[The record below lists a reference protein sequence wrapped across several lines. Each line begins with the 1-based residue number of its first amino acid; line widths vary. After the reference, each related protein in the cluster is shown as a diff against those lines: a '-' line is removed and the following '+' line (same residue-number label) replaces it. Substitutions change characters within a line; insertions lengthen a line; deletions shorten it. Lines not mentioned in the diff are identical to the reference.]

1 MLEPGTKVNP
11 DSIGWA
17 TRKWFKRDPE
27 APVTDDGACFIVS
40 EDEAPDPAKSW
51 FFCSDP
57 SDDDDMTCELVP
69 EWMSSAR
76 RPGQK
81 HPWRVALALA
91 LSAALV
97 PSLAITRAR
106 AQPSEW
112 ASTEPAVVG
121 FEACLRTAALGSRAE
136 LRLLAPSSIALTLT
150 LTLTGTR
157 WWPRRMD
164 VLYRQAR
171 GVTHCYYHYYHYYY
185 CPRSAAG
192 CAAGETHQQGQA
204 SGGARRLVQ

>member
-76 RPGQK
+76 RHGQKLVRVWVWAWVRVGVRVRVPELVSSARRPGQK

-106 AQPSEW
+106 AQP
-112 ASTEPAVVG
+112 
-121 FEACLRTAALGSRAE
+121 
-136 LRLLAPSSIALTLT
+136 
-150 LTLTGTR
+150 
-157 WWPRRMD
+157 
-164 VLYRQAR
+164 
-171 GVTHCYYHYYHYYY
+171 
-185 CPRSAAG
+185 
-192 CAAGETHQQGQA
+192 
-204 SGGARRLVQ
+204 

>member
-76 RPGQK
+76 RHGQKLVRVWVWVRVRVRVRVPELVSSARRPGQK

-106 AQPSEW
+106 AQP
-112 ASTEPAVVG
+112 
-121 FEACLRTAALGSRAE
+121 
-136 LRLLAPSSIALTLT
+136 
-150 LTLTGTR
+150 
-157 WWPRRMD
+157 
-164 VLYRQAR
+164 
-171 GVTHCYYHYYHYYY
+171 
-185 CPRSAAG
+185 
-192 CAAGETHQQGQA
+192 
-204 SGGARRLVQ
+204 